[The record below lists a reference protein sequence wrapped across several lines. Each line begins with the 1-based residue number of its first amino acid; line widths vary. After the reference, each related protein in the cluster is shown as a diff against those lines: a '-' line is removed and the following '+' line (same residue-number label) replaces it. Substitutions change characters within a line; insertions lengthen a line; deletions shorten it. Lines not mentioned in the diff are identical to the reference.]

1 GPPGIRRAMRAGGL
15 AAMWLPFCLLIPA
28 TFTPTRTVEYLLVAG
43 SSLALGLITDL
54 ILRWPRGPMLPAA
67 ATVLAYT
74 IDLAH
79 GSPLIVRSLLG
90 PNPRFGSRFYGL
102 GNELEALIPIIVLTG
117 LAATPWLQRRSIRN
131 ASIFGGVGLAL
142 GVIVGSGRLGA
153 DVGGVITVGAGFAV
167 ATVLMLPGKF
177 TWKRLLIVC
186 AAPVLALAGL
196 AALDLL
202 TGGNSHFTRTVLSGG
217 GAEFQDTVRRR
228 YELAFNVL
236 RRGLIP
242 VLTGLALLA
251 AAYGVRHRATLFN
264 NVIDRPAWRAALAG
278 SLVGCVAGALTND
291 SGPMLVIFGVILLTF
306 VTAYLRGDPRLLTP
320 PPPPREAEP
329 AEEEPEPPE
338 EAESRPPEPATSR

>member
-1 GPPGIRRAMRAGGL
+1 M
-15 AAMWLPFCLLIPA
+15 
-28 TFTPTRTVEYLLVAG
+28 EYLLVAG
-43 SSLALGLITDL
+43 SALVLGVITDL

-67 ATVLAYT
+67 ATLTAYT
-74 IDLAH
+74 IDLAS

-102 GNELEALIPIIVLTG
+102 GNELEALLPIIALVG
-117 LAATPWLQRRSIRN
+117 LAAVPWLQRRTKKN
-131 ASIFGGVGLAL
+131 AAVFAVTGLVL

-167 ATVLMLPGKF
+167 ATMLMLPGRT
-177 TWKRLLIVC
+177 TWRRLAVV
-186 AAPVLALAGL
+186 AAMPAVALAGL
-196 AALDLL
+196 AALDVI
-202 TGGNSHFTRTVLSGG
+202 TGGNSHFTNTVLSGG

-242 VLTGLALLA
+242 ILTGLALLA
-251 AAYGVRHRATLFN
+251 AAYGVRHRASLYS

-306 VTAYLRGDPRLLTP
+306 VTAYLRGDPRLLAP
-320 PPPPREAEP
+320 PPPQQGERP
-329 AEEEPEPPE
+329 EEKPEDTGEPPG
-338 EAESRPPEPATSR
+338 EAESKAPEPATSR